1 MSSSQ
6 AKKRVVLVGDDGC
19 GKTALAVKFTENF
32 FIDGMSS
39 ADSFDFYQREYK
51 MRKGS
56 CKVTVQDTSAAPEDA
71 HHRALA
77 YKGCDAVI
85 VCFDLSSRATLESI
99 ERKWMRELKE
109 HCPTTPVYIVGCKRD
124 AMCDPD
130 SCSCSGHDTCCSTLD
145 GERAHRDHPED
156 WRCGLWRVLSRL
168 GVWRR
173 CRVTV
178 PVRTRDL
185 YPEEAEWRQEN
196 DLLHQE
202 AVEAIEEAPLLRYCL
217 SRCRNTHQVTSY
229 CVVNHSFQYRIQSRQ
244 IIWVSS
250 IKCRCGT
257 YQSAST
263 NQSSTWAAD
272 ALWCTPSFKLGKIE
286 LKHYLFHSFV
296 IWLLHVFV
304 YQSTM

>member
-39 ADSFDFYQREYK
+39 ADSFDYYQREYK
-51 MRKGS
+51 TRKGS

-145 GERAHRDHPED
+145 EKELTEIIQRTGAVAYGECSAALESED
-156 WRCGLWRVLSRL
+156 GVESLFQFVLETCTQKRL
-168 GVWRR
+168 NG
-173 CRVTV
+173 
-178 PVRTRDL
+178 
-185 YPEEAEWRQEN
+185 AKKM
-196 DLLHQE
+196 
-202 AVEAIEEAPLLRYCL
+202 I
-217 SRCRNTHQVTSY
+217 
-229 CVVNHSFQYRIQSRQ
+229 
-244 IIWVSS
+244 SS
-250 IKCRCGT
+250 IKK
-257 YQSAST
+257 QS
-263 NQSSTWAAD
+263 
-272 ALWCTPSFKLGKIE
+272 KR
-286 LKHYLFHSFV
+286 LKRRLSFV
-296 IWLLHVFV
+296 IV
-304 YQSTM
+304 